1 MKLSAKAK
9 YNHINNSAKFIE
21 QEIKEFVCTSPAN
34 RLSFM
39 NDYIMWDTPLVKF
52 ANGDDHIFTE
62 YKTIIAPTHLTPRE
76 ALAKAYNKGPED
88 MPVCLSMISWI

>member
-9 YNHINNSAKFIE
+9 DNHINNSAKFIE

-39 NDYIMWDTPLVKF
+39 NDYIMWDTPLVKV
-52 ANGDDHIFTE
+52 AEGDDPIFTE
-62 YKTIIAPTHLTPRE
+62 YKTIVAPTHLTPRE
-76 ALAKAYNKGPED
+76 ALAKAYNKSPKDLPAG
-88 MPVCLSMISWI
+88 ISVIS